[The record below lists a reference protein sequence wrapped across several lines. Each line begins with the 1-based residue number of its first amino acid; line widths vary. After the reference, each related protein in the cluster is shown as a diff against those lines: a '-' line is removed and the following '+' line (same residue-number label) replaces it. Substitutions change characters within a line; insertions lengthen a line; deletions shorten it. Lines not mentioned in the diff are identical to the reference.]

1 MASPSTNRT
10 SAGFLKIRPVR
21 PGARIAIVAPS
32 SPLSRES
39 AAEAVLEKGAA
50 ELRRLGFDPVYD
62 ERTVASTGYTAG
74 DAALRA
80 SALADALRDP
90 RVDAIVALR
99 GGYGSV
105 HVLPLLE
112 PREWAVR
119 RTAFVG
125 YSDATSLHVFLNGR
139 AGLVSV
145 HGPMVDRRLSGGPE
159 AYEPSTFL
167 TSLLDHPVGEVP
179 APALTALIDGPE
191 VAGPLFGG
199 TLSLLTASLGTPFA
213 FAPPEGHVLYLD
225 EVGERPYRI
234 DRMLT
239 QLKYAGVL
247 SRASAIVCNGF
258 RDCAEPGGEP
268 RATDVIRGVL
278 SGFHGPVLFG
288 LTSGHDTGETVT
300 LPFGVRARV
309 VSSPRPRLIIEEA
322 AAGD

>member
-1 MASPSTNRT
+1 MPAPKT
-10 SAGFLKIRPVR
+10 SAGFIKIRPVR
-21 PGARIAIVAPS
+21 PGARVAIVAPS

-39 AAEAVLEKGAA
+39 AAAAVLESGAA
-50 ELRRLGFDPVYD
+50 ELRRLGFEPVYD
-62 ERTVASTGYTAG
+62 ERTAAATGYTAG

-90 RVDAIVALR
+90 RIDAIVALR

-145 HGPMVDRRLSGGPE
+145 HGPMIDRRLSAGPE
-159 AYEPSTFL
+159 SYEPSTFL
-167 TSLLDHPVGEVP
+167 TSLLDHPLGELP
-179 APALTALIDGPE
+179 APALETLIAGGE

-199 TLSLLTASLGTPFA
+199 TLSLLAASLGTPFA
-213 FAPPEGHVLYLD
+213 FMPPEGHILYLD
-225 EVGERPYRI
+225 EVGERPFRI

-247 SRASAIVCNGF
+247 ARASAVVCNGF

-268 RATDVIRGVL
+268 RVTDVIRDVL
-278 SGFHGPVLFG
+278 AGFPGPVLFG
-288 LTSGHDTGETVT
+288 LRSGHDAGETVT

-309 VSSPRPRLIIEEA
+309 LSGTRARLVVEEA
-322 AAGD
+322 AAGE